1 MSNPEFKWKHFAAEV
16 ILWSV
21 RWYGSTPMSY
31 ANLSDML
38 SERGISVHR
47 TTLYRWFIEYS
58 PALRKKLRRYQFI
71 RKDAS
76 WQLDETYVKVK
87 GQWLYLYR
95 AINKQ
100 GETLDFYFSKK
111 RNRHSAYRLLK
122 RCLKPYTLNKQ
133 PITLNTDKH
142 SSYANAIER
151 LKKEGHL
158 RGNVKQRQVKSLNN
172 GIESDHAPIKKLIVA
187 TGGFKVHNRAWSS
200 IQGFESL
207 RMLNKGQFDFWLRG
221 DKNYSVV
228 RERSDFMNR
237 FLGQRNNPM
246 RNTWRSPQR
255 FLCLA

>member
-71 RKDAS
+71 RKDSS

-87 GQWLYLYR
+87 GQWFYLYR
-95 AINKQ
+95 AINKR
-100 GETLDFYFSKK
+100 GETLDFYFSTK
-111 RNRHSAYRLLK
+111 RNRHSAYRFLK

-133 PITLNTDKH
+133 PNTLNTDKH
-142 SSYANAIER
+142 SSYAHAIKR

-158 RGNVKQRQVKSLNN
+158 QGDVRQRQVKSLNN

-187 TGGFKVHNRAWSS
+187 TGGFKVYNRAWSS

-207 RMLNKGQFDFWLRG
+207 RMLNKGQFDFWLQG

-237 FLGQRNNPM
+237 LFNVEVIY
-246 RNTWRSPQR
+246 S
-255 FLCLA
+255 